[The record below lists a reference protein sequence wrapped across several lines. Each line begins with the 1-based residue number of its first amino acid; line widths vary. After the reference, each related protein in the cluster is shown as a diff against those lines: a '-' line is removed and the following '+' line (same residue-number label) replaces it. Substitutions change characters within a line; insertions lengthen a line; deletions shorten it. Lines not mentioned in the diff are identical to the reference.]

1 MYTALYVKTNYS
13 LLSSLIRI
21 DDYIDYAKKHN
32 LTCLSITDNNMF
44 GVMEFYKKCKNN
56 NIKPIIGLEVNYNN
70 GIILLYA
77 KDYNGYKSLIKLSTI
92 ASSRDVSIDDLKN
105 NNDSVICVVSFEY
118 IWSGEFITKRWIR
131 N

>member
-1 MYTALYVKTNYS
+1 MEENKTGAIIIT
-13 LLSSLIRI
+13 LLIVLLVIITVSYKI
-21 DDYIDYAKKHN
+21 DRNK
-32 LTCLSITDNNMF
+32 
-44 GVMEFYKKCKNN
+44 
-56 NIKPIIGLEVNYNN
+56 YNN

-118 IWSGEFITKRWIR
+118 IDIFKEVSDIY
-131 N
+131 